1 MTDNEKLENV
11 DYFKYMGSMMTNDED
26 VHVKLQ
32 ASTAAGKEAFKK
44 KEKKTLFTR
53 KLELI

>member
-1 MTDNEKLENV
+1 MIDHEKLENV

-32 ASTAAGKEAFKK
+32 ARTAAAKK
-44 KEKKTLFTR
+44 KEKTLFTR
-53 KLELI
+53 KLEPI